1 MIIEKRK
8 IVGWGAEREE
18 QRVIGLCGQIAHNMD
33 VDK

>member
-8 IVGWGAEREE
+8 IGGWGGERTR
-18 QRVIGLCGQIAHNMD
+18 QRVIELCGQIAHNMD